1 MPKFAS
7 CLMMMFTEHPLPDRI
22 AAAADVG
29 FTGVE
34 IQRPYDQDL
43 DDLAKKLEQAG
54 VECTL
59 LNTPYGDSEATK
71 SGRAAIPGEEA
82 AFFEDLTLAMDSAQ
96 ALSCTR
102 IHVMSGTVPAG
113 NNPADHRRTLVSNM
127 REASERAAE
136 RGITLHLEP
145 LNHTDNPGYF
155 LITQAVGHA
164 IVDEIARDNV
174 KVQFDLY
181 HTQMAEGFVSDKIA
195 NYLSKSAY
203 VQFAGVPGRHEPDD
217 GEMNHDF
224 LFRMIEDAGYDGWL
238 GAEYK
243 PRAGTLEGLGWAK
256 PYGIG

>member
-43 DDLAKKLEQAG
+43 DDLATKLDRAG

-71 SGRAAIPGEEA
+71 FGRAAIPGEEA
-82 AFFEDLTLAMDSAQ
+82 AFLDDLTLAMDSAD
-96 ALSCTR
+96 ALGCTR
-102 IHVMSGTVPAG
+102 IHVMSGTMPADA
-113 NNPADHRRTLVSNM
+113 NPADHRATLVSNM
-127 REASERAAE
+127 REASDRAAE

-155 LITQAVGHA
+155 LVGQAMGHA
-164 IVDEIARDNV
+164 IADEIARDNV

-181 HTQMAEGFVSDKIA
+181 HTQMAEGFVSDKIET
-195 NYLSKSAY
+195 YLAKSAY
-203 VQFAGVPGRHEPDD
+203 IQFAGVPGRNEPDH
-217 GEMNHDF
+217 GEMNHPF
-224 LFRMIEDAGYDGWL
+224 LFYMIEAAGYDGWL

-243 PRAGTLEGLGWAK
+243 PRTGTLEGLGWAK

>member
-7 CLMMMFTEHPLPDRI
+7 CLMMMFTEHKLPDRI

-43 DDLAKKLEQAG
+43 DDLATKLDRAG

-59 LNTPYGDSEATK
+59 LNTPYGPDEATK
-71 SGRAAIPGEEA
+71 FGRAAIPGQEA
-82 AFFEDLTLAMDSAQ
+82 AFLDDLTLAMDSAD
-96 ALSCTR
+96 ALGCTR
-102 IHVMSGTVPAG
+102 IHVMSGTMPAG
-113 NNPADHRRTLVSNM
+113 ANPADHRATLVSNM
-127 REASERAAE
+127 REASDRAAE

-145 LNHTDNPGYF
+145 LNHTDNPAYF
-155 LITQAVGHA
+155 LVGQAMGHSIA
-164 IVDEIARDNV
+164 DEVARDNV

-181 HTQMAEGFVSDKIA
+181 HTQMAEGFVSDKIE
-195 NYLSKSAY
+195 NYLAKSAY
-203 VQFAGVPGRHEPDD
+203 IQFAGVPGRNEPDH
-217 GEMNHDF
+217 GEMNHPF
-224 LFRMIEDAGYDGWL
+224 LFDMIEAAGYDGWL